1 MADYGSILPVTSSL
15 ATRDATYVNGFRPS
29 HGIGG
34 AVPTYSLAR
43 YLAVPEKPV
52 FDQYLQSIQDMEKLP
67 CVYSWEKDWQRKKGL
82 ELFKVLR
89 DYGGYNGLS
98 WMLTSGIA
106 NRMLN
111 YHIQFK
117 HSAYPKHF
125 ARGGKFSN
133 MQIPGTNVVVDVP
146 HFNAA
151 ISKYLDDP
159 NDNAVISSEW
169 ASWAGDMFTYADTLQ
184 KFSNRHDIP
193 LDSARY
199 IANNFIGGN
208 DSALSYSFDSK
219 DFYADI
225 DARNIAH
232 LIKRGQSPYEAM
244 NDYYRNQKFGRFNL
258 FVHSYGSWKNFVN
271 KVNSQYFF
279 PITPSVNPIFVNM
292 VKSAFIQ
299 RIQKEL
305 LHEMGLD

>member
-1 MADYGSILPVTSSL
+1 
-15 ATRDATYVNGFRPS
+15 
-29 HGIGG
+29 
-34 AVPTYSLAR
+34 
-43 YLAVPEKPV
+43 
-52 FDQYLQSIQDMEKLP
+52 MEKLP
-67 CVYSWEKDWQRKKGL
+67 CVNPWEKDWQRKKDL

-117 HSAYPKHF
+117 HSTYPKHF

-133 MQIPGTNVVVDVP
+133 
-146 HFNAA
+146 
-151 ISKYLDDP
+151 
-159 NDNAVISSEW
+159 
-169 ASWAGDMFTYADTLQ
+169 
-184 KFSNRHDIP
+184 RHDIP
-193 LDSARY
+193 LDSAKY

-208 DSALSYSFDSK
+208 DSALSYSFNSK

-232 LIKRGQSPYEAM
+232 LIKRGRSPYEAM

-258 FVHSYGSWKNFVN
+258 FVHSYGSWKNFVD
-271 KVNSQYFF
+271 KVNSHYFF

>member
-1 MADYGSILPVTSSL
+1 MADYGFLLPVTSSPV
-15 ATRDATYVNGFRPS
+15 ARDATYVNGFQSPS
-29 HGIGG
+29 VIGLLS
-34 AVPTYSLAR
+34 PSYSLTS
-43 YLAVPEKPV
+43 YLAVPEKPL

-67 CVYSWEKDWQRKKGL
+67 CVNSWEKDWQRKKGL

-89 DYGGYNGLS
+89 DYGGYDGIS

-106 NRMLN
+106 NRMLD
-111 YHIQFK
+111 YHIQYK

-125 ARGGKFSN
+125 ARKGKFSN
-133 MQIPGTNVVVDVP
+133 MQIPGSSIVVDVP

-159 NDNAVISSEW
+159 NDDAVIPSEW

-184 KFSNRHDIP
+184 KFSNRHDIS

-271 KVNSQYFF
+271 KVNSHYFF
-279 PITPSVNPIFVNM
+279 PITPGVNPVFINV